1 MATSS
6 CLSGGSLP
14 FLHRRRKLAGDE
26 TTMNYRGLWIR
37 VLLSTLTMTRQPIEA
52 YAVLDGG
59 AAQMA

>member
-1 MATSS
+1 
-6 CLSGGSLP
+6 
-14 FLHRRRKLAGDE
+14 
-26 TTMNYRGLWIR
+26 MNYRGLWIR